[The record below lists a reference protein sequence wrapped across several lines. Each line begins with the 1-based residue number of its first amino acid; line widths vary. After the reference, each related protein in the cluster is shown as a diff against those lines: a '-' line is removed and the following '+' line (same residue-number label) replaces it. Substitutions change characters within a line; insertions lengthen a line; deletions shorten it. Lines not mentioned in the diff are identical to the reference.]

1 MRFPSFFKRRIDN
14 CETFLALHY
23 SCITEERENQVSQL
37 SIKGEV
43 MLTISIDTKSKEP
56 IYEQIYKY
64 IRQEIVNGNIPCGT
78 RLPSGRGLA
87 AHLEVSRNT
96 IDMAYGQLLSEGYI
110 ESVPKKGYFVSA
122 LDTLYS
128 EGIHIQNASRQEE
141 ASEEGYMDRPEDKT
155 EYRVDF
161 SPSGVDMD
169 YFPYSKWRKLMKEC
183 LIDDNKELF
192 LSGRHQGDIELRRAV
207 QNYLHQSRGV
217 RCKPSQIIIG
227 AGSDY
232 MLLLLSRILPGE
244 QYIAMENPVYKQ
256 AYTIFNSVGYPIT
269 PVSLDEQ
276 GIRVD
281 ILEKSNA
288 NLVYVT
294 PSHHFPLGTVMSV
307 NRKQKLLS
315 WASKKENRYII
326 EDDYDSEFRYF
337 GKPIPALQSQDP
349 FGRVIYVGTLS
360 KAIAPGIRM
369 SYMVLPER
377 LLEQYYQTAGFY
389 FSTVS
394 RIDQRVISQFFIQ
407 GHFERHLN
415 RMRKIYKTKHDILLQ
430 ELKESGL
437 PMRITGESAGLH
449 LLLEFGD
456 KTLDAAGV
464 EKRLVELAGKQGAKV
479 YALSDY
485 YIQEE
490 ERVPTILIGFAR
502 LKENELSE
510 GVDAL
515 KKAWK

>member
-1 MRFPSFFKRRIDN
+1 
-14 CETFLALHY
+14 
-23 SCITEERENQVSQL
+23 
-37 SIKGEV
+37 

-64 IRQEIVNGNIPCGT
+64 IREEVVNGNIPCGT
-78 RLPSGRGLA
+78 RLPSSRGMA
-87 AHLEVSRNT
+87 THLEVSRNT
-96 IDMAYGQLLSEGYI
+96 VDMAYGQLLSEGYI

-128 EGIHIQNASRQEE
+128 EGIYIQGISELEE
-141 ASEEGYMDRPEDKT
+141 DSEKEYMDRQDKEK
-155 EYRVDF
+155 EYQIDF

-169 YFPYSKWRKLMKEC
+169 YFPYGKWRKLMREC

-192 LSGRHQGDIELRRAV
+192 LSGKHQGDIDLRKAV

-232 MLLLLSRILPGE
+232 MLLLLSRILSGE
-244 QYIAMENPVYKQ
+244 QHIAMENPVYKQ

-276 GIRVD
+276 GIRIDV
-281 ILEKSNA
+281 LEKSDA

-315 WASKKENRYII
+315 WASKKEERYII

-349 FGRVIYVGTLS
+349 FGKVIYVGTLS

-369 SYMVLPER
+369 SYMVLPES
-377 LLEQYYQTAGFY
+377 LMEQYYKSAGFY

-430 ELKESGL
+430 ELKEAGL
-437 PMRITGESAGLH
+437 PIRISGESAGLH
-449 LLLEFGD
+449 FLLEFGE
-456 KTLDAAGV
+456 KTLEAADV
-464 EKRLVELAGKQGAKV
+464 EKRLVELAKKQGIKV

-485 YIQEE
+485 YIREE
-490 ERVPTILIGFAR
+490 ERVPTILIGFSR
-502 LKENELSE
+502 LKESELAE
-510 GVDAL
+510 GVKAL